1 MTEALAEKETPT
13 EAAAA
18 ILTALKYLEREARLA
33 GLNDL
38 AGTLETAIDDAAN
51 TVDRLPV

>member
-1 MTEALAEKETPT
+1 MTEALAEETPA

-18 ILTALKYLEREARLA
+18 ILTALKYLETEARLA

-38 AGTLETAIDDAAN
+38 ASTLETAIDNAVN
-51 TVDRLPV
+51 SVDRLRV